1 MTTFLKTNT
10 ATRITVGPFLDKTDG
25 ITPEVALTV
34 TSCKLTLMVDTG
46 GVPTLVIDAAPTA
59 SGGNNDMVHVTGDD
73 AGYYDLELTAAQ
85 LNYVGNAKLAITDAA
100 THCPVFHEIVILPA
114 QVYDS
119 LIGGTDALQVH
130 ANEITN
136 GLITAAAIATGAIDA
151 DAIAAD
157 AVTEIQSGLATATA
171 LDTVDNLLDTEIADI
186 QARLP
191 AALVGGRMAANAEV
205 VGDKSGYSLA
215 ADQSGVTV
223 GTVNTIGAT
232 GLAAIWDRLL
242 TAITTAGSVGKLI
255 KDNLDAAI
263 SSRGTGTALD
273 AAGVRAAVGLGAADL
288 DAQLGALPTA
298 AENADAV
305 WDEAATGHTDA
316 GKAGAQ
322 LWTDIDA
329 ILEDTADMQP
339 KLGAPAGAS
348 ISADIADIEGKV
360 DDLETRLGTPSDL
373 GSGATV
379 AANLVD
385 IEGQTDD
392 IGAAGAGLTALG
404 DARLANLDATVSSRL
419 ATAGYTAPPSAA
431 ANADAVWDEALAGHA
446 AAGSMGEL
454 EGRLD
459 ATVSSRLAT
468 AGYTAPP
475 SAADVATAVWAAGT
489 RTLTSFGTLI
499 ADIWAAVTRTLTSNG
514 NDPSAA
520 TIASQVRTE
529 LTTEL
534 GRLDAAVSTRGTGAA
549 LDAAGVRAAVGLAT
563 PNLDTQLDAL
573 PTANEN
579 ADALLKRDWTSV
591 TGEAARSVL
600 NALRFLRN
608 KWSIVG
614 GTLTVMR
621 EDDATP
627 AWTAEVTQTAGDP
640 VSEVDPG

>member
-1 MTTFLKTNT
+1 
-10 ATRITVGPFLDKTDG
+10 
-25 ITPEVALTV
+25 
-34 TSCKLTLMVDTG
+34 
-46 GVPTLVIDAAPTA
+46 
-59 SGGNNDMVHVTGDD
+59 
-73 AGYYDLELTAAQ
+73 
-85 LNYVGNAKLAITDAA
+85 
-100 THCPVFHEIVILPA
+100 
-114 QVYDS
+114 
-119 LIGGTDALQVH
+119 
-130 ANEITN
+130 
-136 GLITAAAIATGAIDA
+136 
-151 DAIAAD
+151 
-157 AVTEIQSGLATATA
+157 
-171 LDTVDNLLDTEIADI
+171 
-186 QARLP
+186 
-191 AALVGGRMAANAEV
+191 
-205 VGDKSGYSLA
+205 
-215 ADQSGVTV
+215 
-223 GTVNTIGAT
+223 
-232 GLAAIWDRLL
+232 
-242 TAITTAGSVGKLI
+242 
-255 KDNLDAAI
+255 
-263 SSRGTGTALD
+263 
-273 AAGVRAAVGLGAADL
+273 
-288 DAQLGALPTA
+288 
-298 AENADAV
+298 
-305 WDEAATGHTDA
+305 
-316 GKAGAQ
+316 
-322 LWTDIDA
+322 
-329 ILEDTADMQP
+329 
-339 KLGAPAGAS
+339 
-348 ISADIADIEGKV
+348 
-360 DDLETRLGTPSDL
+360 
-373 GSGATV
+373 V

-475 SAADVATAVWAAGT
+475 SAADVA
-489 RTLTSFGTLI
+489 GTLI